1 MHNHLLYAGW
11 GNNGTHFDQLRSA
24 GSFSEPTCEIL
35 WQSSETQKRQ
45 PKFPLSFTMHCI
57 LSGWGP
63 VLEGLDDLD
72 APRELHRDTST
83 DSLPPSLP
91 PSLSF
96 HNDKHFW
103 DAFKVSVSM

>member
-1 MHNHLLYAGW
+1 
-11 GNNGTHFDQLRSA
+11 
-24 GSFSEPTCEIL
+24 
-35 WQSSETQKRQ
+35 
-45 PKFPLSFTMHCI
+45 MHCI

-83 DSLPPSLP
+83 DSLPPSL
-91 PSLSF
+91 SF